1 MQKLSLTNKYTPYS
15 NYKRSQVEWIAQ
27 IPEGWEI
34 KKIRRMF
41 QIKKRIAGK
50 LDIDVLSITQKGI
63 KVKNTKD
70 NEGQLSA
77 DYSKYQLVEKGDFA
91 MNQMDLLTGY
101 VDISKYDGVTSPDY
115 RVFTRRETS
124 THDRYFLYLFQMG
137 YHQKLFYPFG
147 RGAAQLGR
155 WRFPAGEFNN
165 FFLPVPP
172 KDEQE
177 KIARFLDEQTARI
190 DETIIKKQ
198 KLIELL
204 KEKRTTVIN
213 HSVTKGLDPK
223 AELVDSCIGWIGKI
237 PKGWSV
243 KRLGLVTKI
252 SASNVD
258 KLTEEG
264 QKIVRVCNYVDV
276 YKNEYITEDL
286 NFVNAS
292 ASAPQV
298 SKFSLLSGDI
308 LLTKDSETANDIGVP
323 AFVPINIEGAV
334 VGYHIYQA
342 RVTDKTLL
350 PEFLFRYLQSS
361 FANAWFENK
370 ARGVTRFGLGS
381 HGVKS
386 LPILG
391 PTHNE
396 QTEIASFIRQQTDIV
411 DKAKNQIEKSILLLQ
426 ELKSSLIS
434 HAVTGKIK
442 I

>member
-91 MNQMDLLTGY
+91 MNHMDLLTGY

-115 RVFTRRETS
+115 RVFTRRESS
-124 THDRYFLYLFQMG
+124 TFDRYFLYLFQMG

-177 KIARFLDEQTARI
+177 KIAQFLDEQTIRI
-190 DETIIKKQ
+190 DETIAKKQ

-204 KEKRTTVIN
+204 KEKRTAVIN
-213 HSVTKGLDPK
+213 HAVTKGLDPK
-223 AELVDSCIGWIGKI
+223 AELVDSGIEWIGKI
-237 PKGWSV
+237 PRNWRLEKLKYLAPLVILKTTIENATSDYIALENAEGKTGRYLPSPELVNPDSIVTVFGKGDVLFSKLRPYLAKV
-243 KRLGLVTKI
+243 LTPGFDGFATGEFLVLRPKKIVVQGYLKYRLLSQDFITIVNDSTYGAQMPR
-252 SASNVD
+252 ASWNFIGSQFIT
-258 KLTEEG
+258 LPPTEE
-264 QKIVRVCNYVDV
+264 QEKIVLYLD
-276 YKNEYITEDL
+276 
-286 NFVNAS
+286 
-292 ASAPQV
+292 
-298 SKFSLLSGDI
+298 
-308 LLTKDSETANDIGVP
+308 GVIDE
-323 AFVPINIEGAV
+323 FQSFLDKV
-334 VGYHIYQA
+334 QKS
-342 RVTDKTLL
+342 VT
-350 PEFLFRYLQSS
+350 
-361 FANAWFENK
+361 
-370 ARGVTRFGLGS
+370 
-381 HGVKS
+381 
-386 LPILG
+386 
-391 PTHNE
+391 
-396 QTEIASFIRQQTDIV
+396 
-411 DKAKNQIEKSILLLQ
+411 LLQ

-442 I
+442 V